1 MPTFEQLFPDFV
13 TSCAQLHQALMP
25 AAMAM
30 LALSFAFL
38 FWSGPPHPIDWIR
51 HLMKLFLIIL
61 LLVHSH
67 TLINDAQAIMQG
79 FVQNNVPAR
88 PENVAARYKERLAKA
103 QGSKVDDSWW
113 DMVFKAGL
121 FEALIYA
128 VLTLISWL
136 AIVLMFYISIFQHI
150 VLLLY
155 WVLSA
160 LLFPCFVI
168 PPVAGLAMR
177 HVLRIL
183 GVLSWPLGL
192 ALAATIT
199 DGLLGIQTDLGF
211 YGDSVVG
218 KSAYVLTNLLSIAT
232 VAIWILF
239 STILAPGLIQSLL
252 AGSSG
257 PASLIPR
264 AAGAVANVVAPGFAA
279 AAGLI
284 TGSASRTFQRR
295 DGNAPPPPLVTLD
308 PPSSSPVESPSLR
321 PASADD
327 PTLENAVRQALD
339 KQ

>member
-25 AAMAM
+25 AAMAL

-67 TLINDAQAIMQG
+67 SLINDAQAIMQG

-88 PENVAARYKERLAKA
+88 PENVAARYKERLATA
-103 QGSKVDDSWW
+103 QGSKIGDSWW
-113 DMVFKAGL
+113 DIVFKAGL
-121 FEALIYA
+121 FEAVVYA
-128 VLTLISWL
+128 VLVLISWL
-136 AIVLMFYISIFQHI
+136 AMVLLFYISLLQHI

-211 YGDSVVG
+211 YDDSATG
-218 KSAYVLTNLLSIAT
+218 KSAYVFTNLLSIAT

-264 AAGAVANVVAPGFAA
+264 TALAVASVAAPGLAAAGLAAGAVLRGV
-279 AAGLI
+279 
-284 TGSASRTFQRR
+284 QRR
-295 DGNAPPPPLVTLD
+295 DGDAPPPSLIALD
-308 PPSSSPVESPSLR
+308 PPSSSPMESPSLR

-339 KQ
+339 KS